1 MQAEDFAYLYELEST
16 FWWFVG
22 MREITAALLDPVCPP
37 GKDRQVL
44 DDGAGAGGNI
54 EWLKRYAGN
63 GQVAGI
69 DVTSEALSFCR
80 RHGHQ
85 MLVQASAT
93 DLPFHNE
100 SFDLVSSFDVLVQLP
115 AEGAD
120 KFAIGEIFRV
130 LRPGGIA
137 FVRGAAYEWLKS
149 DHDAALASHHRYSL
163 EELSGKLQSAG
174 FEILRTT
181 YANSLL
187 LPVALV
193 RRLLL
198 KRIGLARG
206 SDVKPMPAALG
217 WINTPLTA
225 ALRAEAAW
233 LKRGKTKLRFGLSA
247 ICVARKPR

>member
-1 MQAEDFAYLYELEST
+1 MQPEDFAYLYELESD

-22 MREITAALLDPVCPP
+22 MREITAALLDPICPP
-37 GKDRQVL
+37 GIDRQIL

-54 EWLKRYAGN
+54 AWLKRYAGK

-69 DVTSEALSFCR
+69 DVTSEALKFCR
-80 RHGHQ
+80 KQGHQ
-85 MLVQASAT
+85 LLVQASAT
-93 DLPFHNE
+93 NLPFRE
-100 SFDLVSSFDVLVQLP
+100 SNFDLVSSFDVLVQLP
-115 AEGAD
+115 EEGSD
-120 KFAIGEIFRV
+120 KFAISEIFRV

-149 DHDAALASHHRYSL
+149 DHDAALATYHRYSL
-163 EELSGKLQSAG
+163 EELAEKMKDAG

-206 SDVKPMPAALG
+206 SDVKPMPSGLRWLNA
-217 WINTPLTA
+217 PLTA

-233 LKRGKTKLRFGLSA
+233 LKRRTGLPFGLSA
-247 ICVARKPR
+247 ICVARKPL